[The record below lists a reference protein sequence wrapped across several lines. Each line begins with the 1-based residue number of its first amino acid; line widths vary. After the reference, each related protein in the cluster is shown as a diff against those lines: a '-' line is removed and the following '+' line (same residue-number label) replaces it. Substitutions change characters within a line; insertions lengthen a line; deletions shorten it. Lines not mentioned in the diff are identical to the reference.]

1 MKGFVKVDRCDV
13 LSAIIGFGMKNDF
26 AKDARK
32 KGILA
37 YYEKNY
43 VNGSWFTRQWY
54 KGLKPTQFIYR
65 KTGGWFIYS
74 SYLKEFLT
82 EDEFDLVN
90 WSNTTSAN
98 LIEPLKSLYNASK
111 LRDDSI
117 LIDNE
122 MAAIV
127 NEYKKYLEET
137 K

>member
-32 KGILA
+32 KGIIA

-43 VNGSWFTRQWY
+43 VNGGWFHKFWY
-54 KGLKPTQFIYR
+54 KGLTPNQYIYK
-65 KTGGWFIYS
+65 KTGAWFIYAHH
-74 SYLKEFLT
+74 LKDFLN
-82 EDEFDLVN
+82 EDELDLVN
-90 WSNTTSAN
+90 WLNSTSSH
-98 LIEPLKSLYNASK
+98 LIEPLKSLYNASV

-122 MAAIV
+122 MAAV
-127 NEYKKYLEET
+127 LTEYKTYLEET

>member
-26 AKDARK
+26 AKDSRK

-37 YYEKNY
+37 YYEKHY

-54 KGLKPTQFIYR
+54 KGLTPSQFIYQ
-65 KTGGWFIYS
+65 KTGNWFIYAH
-74 SYLKEFLT
+74 YLNDFLT
-82 EDEFDLVN
+82 QDELDLVN
-90 WSNTTSAN
+90 WLNITSSN
-98 LIEPLKSLYNASK
+98 LIEPLKALYNASK

-122 MAAIV
+122 MATV
-127 NEYKKYLEET
+127 LTEYKTYLEET